1 MSVGFVHGV
10 MNTDNV
16 SIAGETIDYG
26 PCAFMD
32 AYDAESVF
40 SAIDRQGRYAYQNQ
54 PRIAV
59 WNLAQFATSL
69 ILLMPD
75 QDAAIEEFT
84 TIINSFPAHY
94 EAEWIAAFGAK
105 LGFADP
111 SEDDRDLI
119 TDLLAQM
126 QQDGADFT
134 NTFANLAGPNAQDQ
148 FTDRD
153 VFGAW
158 SARWQARGYDAGI
171 MAAANPVI
179 IPRNHQVE
187 AAIVAGTDGD
197 FAPFHALL
205 AAVTQPFAPV
215 TDATAAFARA
225 PAMDE
230 RITQTFCG
238 T

>member
-1 MSVGFVHGV
+1 
-10 MNTDNV
+10 
-16 SIAGETIDYG
+16 
-26 PCAFMD
+26 
-32 AYDAESVF
+32 
-40 SAIDRQGRYAYQNQ
+40 
-54 PRIAV
+54 
-59 WNLAQFATSL
+59 
-69 ILLMPD
+69 
-75 QDAAIEEFT
+75 
-84 TIINSFPAHY
+84 
-94 EAEWIAAFGAK
+94 
-105 LGFADP
+105 
-111 SEDDRDLI
+111 
-119 TDLLAQM
+119 LLALM
-126 QQDGADFT
+126 QQDVADFT
-134 NTFANLAGPNAQDQ
+134 NTFANLASPNAQDQ

-158 SARWQARGYDAGI
+158 SARWQARGYDADI